1 MKIIKYFFE
10 FLFIYTLL
18 IIFKIIGY
26 KAASSIGEKIGIL
39 IGPFFRSKKK
49 IEDNLKNSNIGFDD
63 LERKKIIKNM
73 WGNYGRILAEYPFL
87 KNFKN
92 NTFKKYIEIE
102 GLDYLDE
109 IKKNNK
115 KVVFISGHFNN
126 FELMAMYLENSGLD
140 IAAIYRPLN
149 NIFLNG
155 IMEKIRLN
163 HICKK
168 QIKKGKS
175 GTREL
180 LQLFKDGYSIALM
193 IDQRVSEGVKSKLFN
208 RSALTTTIPAQLVK
222 KYSVDVVP
230 VYIERKS
237 GIYFKMHIN
246 KPIFFDENKSLEEI
260 TDKLNKILEE
270 MILQNPDQ
278 WIWSHDRWK

>member
-10 FLFIYTLL
+10 FLFVYTLL

-26 KAASSIGEKIGIL
+26 KAASSLGEKIGIL
-39 IGPFFRSKKK
+39 IGPFFRSQKK

-102 GLDYLDE
+102 GLNYLDE

-230 VYIERKS
+230 VYIERKND
-237 GIYFKMHIN
+237 IYFKMHIN

-260 TDKLNKILEE
+260 TNKLNIILEE

>member
-10 FLFIYTLL
+10 FLFVYTLL

-26 KAASSIGEKIGIL
+26 KAASSLGKKIGIL
-39 IGPFFRSKKK
+39 IGPFFRSQKK

-102 GLDYLDE
+102 GLNYLDE

-260 TDKLNKILEE
+260 TNKLNKILEE

>member
-1 MKIIKYFFE
+1 MKNIKYFFE
-10 FLFIYTLL
+10 FLSVYTLL

-26 KAASSIGEKIGIL
+26 KAASSLGEKIGIL
-39 IGPFFRSKKK
+39 IGPFFRSQKK

-102 GLDYLDE
+102 GLNYLDE

-230 VYIERKS
+230 VYIERKN
-237 GIYFKMHIN
+237 GIYFKMYIN

-260 TDKLNKILEE
+260 TDELNKILEE
-270 MILQNPDQ
+270 MILKNPDQ

>member
-1 MKIIKYFFE
+1 MKNIKYFFE
-10 FLFIYTLL
+10 FLFVYTLL

-26 KAASSIGEKIGIL
+26 KAASSLGEKIGIL
-39 IGPFFRSKKK
+39 IGPFFRSQKK

-102 GLDYLDE
+102 GLNYLDE

-140 IAAIYRPLN
+140 IATIYRPLN

-270 MILQNPDQ
+270 MILKNPDQ

>member
-10 FLFIYTLL
+10 FIFVYTLF

-26 KAASSIGEKIGIL
+26 KAASSLGEKIGIL

-49 IEDNLKNSNIGFDD
+49 IEDNLKNSNIGSDD
-63 LERKKIIKNM
+63 LDRKKIIKKM

-87 KNFKN
+87 KKFKN
-92 NTFKKYIEIE
+92 NIFKKYIEIE
-102 GLDYLDE
+102 GINYLEE
-109 IKKNNK
+109 IKKNKK

-126 FELMAMYLENSGLD
+126 FELMAMHLENSGLNV
-140 IAAIYRPLN
+140 AAIYRPLN

-180 LQLFKDGYSIALM
+180 LQVFKDGYSIALM
-193 IDQRVSEGVKSKLFN
+193 IDQRVSEGIKSKFFN

-222 KYSVDVVP
+222 KYNVEVVP
-230 VYIERKS
+230 VYIERKN
-237 GIYFKMHIN
+237 GVYFKMQIN
-246 KPIFFDENKSLEEI
+246 KPILFNENKSFEEI
-260 TDKLNKILEE
+260 TDRLNKILEE
-270 MILQNPDQ
+270 MILKNPDQ

>member
-1 MKIIKYFFE
+1 
-10 FLFIYTLL
+10 
-18 IIFKIIGY
+18 
-26 KAASSIGEKIGIL
+26 
-39 IGPFFRSKKK
+39 
-49 IEDNLKNSNIGFDD
+49 
-63 LERKKIIKNM
+63 M

-87 KNFKN
+87 EKFKN

-102 GLDYLDE
+102 GINYLEE

-126 FELMAMYLENSGLD
+126 FELMAMQLENSGLNL
-140 IAAIYRPLN
+140 ATIYRPLN

-193 IDQRVSEGVKSKLFN
+193 IDQRVSEGIKSKLFN

-230 VYIERKS
+230 VYIERKN
-237 GIYFKMHIN
+237 GIYFKMQIY
-246 KPIFFDENKSLEEI
+246 KPIFFDDNKSLEEI
-260 TDKLNKILEE
+260 TDDLNKILEE
-270 MILQNPDQ
+270 MILKNPDQ
-278 WIWSHDRWK
+278 WIWSYDRWK

>member
-10 FLFIYTLL
+10 FAFIFILF

-26 KAASSIGEKIGIL
+26 RNASILGEKIGTL
-39 IGPFFRSKKK
+39 IGPLFRSKKK
-49 IEDNLKNSNIGFDD
+49 IQDNIRNSNIGTNDFD
-63 LERKKIIKNM
+63 RKKIIKNM

-87 KNFKN
+87 EKFKN

-102 GLDYLDE
+102 GINYLEE

-126 FELMAMYLENSGLD
+126 FELMAMQLENSGLNL
-140 IAAIYRPLN
+140 ATIYRPLN

>member
-10 FLFIYTLL
+10 FIFVYTLL

-26 KAASSIGEKIGIL
+26 KAASNLGEKIGIL
-39 IGPFFRSKKK
+39 IGPLFRSKKK
-49 IEDNLKNSNIGFDD
+49 LEDNLKNSNIGYDD
-63 LERKKIIKNM
+63 IEREKIIKNM

-92 NTFKKYIEIE
+92 NNFKKYVEIE
-102 GLDYLDE
+102 GFNYLDE

-126 FELMAMYLENSGLD
+126 FELMAMFLENSGLD

-193 IDQRVSEGVKSKLFN
+193 IDQRVSEGVKSKLFD
-208 RSALTTTIPAQLVK
+208 RPALTTTIPAQLVK
-222 KYSVDVVP
+222 KYNVDVVP
-230 VYIERKS
+230 VYIERKDN
-237 GIYFKMHIN
+237 IFFKMSVN
-246 KPIFFDENKSLEEI
+246 KPIIFEENKSLEEI

-270 MILQNPDQ
+270 MILKNPDQ

>member
-10 FLFIYTLL
+10 FLFVYTLL

-26 KAASSIGEKIGIL
+26 KAASSLGEKIGIL
-39 IGPFFRSKKK
+39 IGPFFRSQKK
-49 IEDNLKNSNIGFDD
+49 IENNLKNSNIGFND

-102 GLDYLDE
+102 GLNYLDE

-230 VYIERKS
+230 VYIERKN

>member
-1 MKIIKYFFE
+1 MKNIKYFFE
-10 FLFIYTLL
+10 FLFVYTLL

-26 KAASSIGEKIGIL
+26 KAASSLGEKIGIL
-39 IGPFFRSKKK
+39 IGPFFRSQKK
-49 IEDNLKNSNIGFDD
+49 IEDNLKNSNIGLDD

-102 GLDYLDE
+102 GLNYLDE

>member
-10 FLFIYTLL
+10 FLFVYTLL

-26 KAASSIGEKIGIL
+26 KAASSLGEKIGIL
-39 IGPFFRSKKK
+39 IGPFFRSQKK
-49 IEDNLKNSNIGFDD
+49 IENNLKNSNIGLND

-102 GLDYLDE
+102 GLNYLDE

-230 VYIERKS
+230 VYIERKN

-260 TDKLNKILEE
+260 TNKLNKILEE

>member
-1 MKIIKYFFE
+1 MKNIKYFFE
-10 FLFIYTLL
+10 FLFVYTLL

-26 KAASSIGEKIGIL
+26 KAASSLGEKIGIL
-39 IGPFFRSKKK
+39 IGPFFRSQKK

-102 GLDYLDE
+102 GLNYLDE

-270 MILQNPDQ
+270 MILKNPDQ

>member
-10 FLFIYTLL
+10 FIFVYTLL

-26 KAASSIGEKIGIL
+26 KAASNLGEKIGIL
-39 IGPFFRSKKK
+39 IGPLFRSKKK
-49 IEDNLKNSNIGFDD
+49 IEDNLKNSNIGYNDI
-63 LERKKIIKNM
+63 EREKIIKNM

-92 NTFKKYIEIE
+92 NNFKKYVEIE
-102 GLDYLDE
+102 GLNYLDE

-126 FELMAMYLENSGLD
+126 FELMAMFLENSGLD

-193 IDQRVSEGVKSKLFN
+193 IDQRVSEGVKSKLFD
-208 RSALTTTIPAQLVK
+208 RPALTTTIPAQLVK
-222 KYSVDVVP
+222 KYNVDVVP
-230 VYIERKS
+230 VYIERKDN
-237 GIYFKMHIN
+237 IFFKMSVN
-246 KPIFFDENKSLEEI
+246 KPIIFEENKSLEEI
-260 TDKLNKILEE
+260 TYKLNKVLEK
-270 MILQNPDQ
+270 MILKNPDQ